1 MGGVCTDADVTS
13 NHRSLPQ
20 LSGFVG
26 CGHPEALVEAL
37 RARHDATS
45 TPRRLHLVVVAA
57 VGDGRGRG
65 AGRLAPL
72 LTDGALTY
80 AWIGLC
86 PELAKTIDAGALA
99 ACHNLPLGVVS
110 HFFRDVAARRPGP
123 VTRIGL
129 GTFVDPR
136 HGGGKR
142 GPRTRKEVVSVV
154 KLNGEEYLHYAP
166 PPRIDVAL
174 LRGTAADADGN
185 ISLAREALLGDALN
199 QAMAAHN
206 SGGRVVVQVE
216 KIVPTGSLPPRS
228 VTIPGSLVD
237 GVVVTACTSPLH
249 AQVIGVPGWDGAL
262 CGERGGGGAAS
273 PPPPPPP
280 LTGVRRVVAHRAML
294 AITAPH
300 AVVNIGVGMPEGVAA
315 MVADRGGR
323 DIPHA
328 LPLTL
333 TTEAGSFGGVPAG
346 GRAFGASA
354 HPTAQIPCASMLDL
368 YNGGAIDVAVLGAA
382 QVSPSGDVNVSRFP
396 GRAPGCGGFIDI
408 SQSARSVVFVLTLTS
423 GGLKARVTPDG
434 RLAIEREGKHRK
446 FVDAVD
452 EVTFAA
458 ASAGGRR
465 ILYVTERAVFRLR
478 TPAEGDGLE
487 LIEVAP
493 GIDPQADVLSR
504 MGFAPSV
511 VAGGPRLMDG
521 RCFEEVGEKRGE
533 R

>member
-1 MGGVCTDADVTS
+1 M
-13 NHRSLPQ
+13 
-20 LSGFVG
+20 
-26 CGHPEALVEAL
+26 
-37 RARHDATS
+37 
-45 TPRRLHLVVVAA
+45 AA

-86 PELAKTIDAGALA
+86 PELATAIDGGALA
-99 ACHNLPLGVVS
+99 ACHNLPLGVVA
-110 HFFRDVAARRPGP
+110 HFYRDVAAHRPGP
-123 VTRIGL
+123 ITRIGL

-142 GPRTRKEVVSVV
+142 GPRTRKDVVSVV
-154 KLNGEEYLHYAP
+154 KLNGEEYLHYTP

-185 ISLAREALLGDALN
+185 VSLAREALLGDALN

-216 KIVPTGSLPPRS
+216 SIVPAGSLPPRC
-228 VTIPGSLVD
+228 VTIPGALVD
-237 GVVVTACTSPLH
+237 AIVVIEPTSPLH

-262 CGERGGGGAAS
+262 CGERGGGSAS

-280 LTGVRRVVAHRAML
+280 LTGVRRVVAHRTML

-300 AVVNIGVGMPEGVAA
+300 AIVNIGVGMPEGVAA
-315 MVADRGGR
+315 VVAERGAR
-323 DIPHA
+323 DIPRA

-354 HPTAQIPCASMLDL
+354 HPTAQIACASMLDF
-368 YNGGAIDVAVLGAA
+368 YNGGAIDVAILGAA

-408 SQSARSVVFVLTLTS
+408 SQSARAVVFVLTLTS
-423 GGLKARVTPDG
+423 GGLRARVTHDG

-446 FVDAVD
+446 FVETVD
-452 EVTFAA
+452 EITFAA
-458 ASAGGRR
+458 ASAGGRK

-478 TPAEGDGLE
+478 MPAEGGGLE

-493 GIDPQADVLSR
+493 GIDPQADVVSR
-504 MGFAPSV
+504 MAFAPAV

-521 RCFEEVGEKRGE
+521 RCFEEVGKRG
-533 R
+533 